1 MREYHNT
8 RLPHDSRRET
18 LWKTLCESYFQRFV
32 SPPDTVLE
40 LGCGYGD
47 FINHIQCATK
57 IAADRWPGIAEYL
70 NPGVRAEV
78 GDITLLTGIAAH
90 SVDFVFA
97 SNVFEHLTRP
107 EMAACLNQVRRV
119 LRPGG
124 TINILQPNYRLCY
137 AEYFDD
143 YTHVSIYSDRSLSDF
158 LRANGFDILH
168 CEPRFLPL
176 TIKSRLPVWPA
187 LIKAYLAS
195 PVKPLAKQMF
205 IRAGL
210 EQGAEEGAQEGH
222 AAR

>member
-1 MREYHNT
+1 MDSYHQT
-8 RLPHDSRRET
+8 RFEPDSRRDV
-18 LWKTLCESYFQRFV
+18 LWKTLCESQFQRFV
-32 SPPDTVLE
+32 KPGGTVLE

-47 FINHIQCATK
+47 FINNIQCGVK
-57 IAADRWPGIAEYL
+57 IAADRWPGITKHL
-70 NPGVRAEV
+70 QPGVRAVV
-78 GDITLLTGIAAH
+78 GEITRLDGIADR

-97 SNVFEHLTRP
+97 SNVFEHLTKD
-107 EMAACLNQVRRV
+107 ELTLCLSEVRRV
-119 LRPGG
+119 LRPEG
-124 TINILQPNYRLCY
+124 TINIVQPNYRLCY

-158 LRANGFDILH
+158 LRVNGFRILD
-168 CEPRFLPL
+168 CRPRFLPL

-210 EQGAEEGAQEGH
+210 EAG
-222 AAR
+222 RDSR

>member
-32 SPPDTVLE
+32 RPPDTVLE
-40 LGCGYGD
+40 LGCGY
-47 FINHIQCATK
+47 
-57 IAADRWPGIAEYL
+57 AEYL

-97 SNVFEHLTRP
+97 SNVFEHLTQP

-124 TINILQPNYRLCY
+124 TINIVQPNYRLCY

-210 EQGAEEGAQEGH
+210 EQGAAVRVADRRDAVRRAADGGRVGH
-222 AAR
+222 R

>member
-1 MREYHNT
+1 MPEYHDT
-8 RLPHDSRRET
+8 RLQHDSRRET
-18 LWKTLCESYFQRFV
+18 LWKTLCESFFQRFV
-32 SPPDTVLE
+32 KPGDTVLE

-47 FINHIQCATK
+47 FINHIQCATR

-78 GDITLLTGIAAH
+78 GEITSLSGIASD
-90 SVDFVFA
+90 SVDFIFA
-97 SNVFEHLTRP
+97 SNVFEHLTKP
-107 EMAACLNQVRRV
+107 EMAACMNEVKRV

-124 TINILQPNYRLCY
+124 TLNIVQPNYRLCY

-158 LRANGFDILH
+158 LRANGFRILQ
-168 CEPRFLPL
+168 CQARFLPL

-195 PVKPLAKQMF
+195 PLKPLAKQMF

-210 EQGAEEGAQEGH
+210 EEGH
-222 AAR
+222 VAG

>member
-1 MREYHNT
+1 MREYHQT

-18 LWKTLCESYFQRFV
+18 LWKTLCESHFQRFV
-32 SPPDTVLE
+32 RPEDTVLE

-47 FINHIQCATK
+47 FINNIQCAIK
-57 IAADRWPGIAEYL
+57 IGVDRWSGIAEYL

-78 GDITLLTGIAAH
+78 GEITNLSCIASH

-97 SNVFEHLTRP
+97 SNIFEHLTKA
-107 EMAACLNQVRRV
+107 EMAECLSEVRRV
-119 LRPGG
+119 LRPEG
-124 TINILQPNYRLCY
+124 TLNIVQPNYRLCY

-158 LRANGFDILH
+158 LRANGFNILQ
-168 CEPRFLPL
+168 CLPRFLPL

-195 PVKPLAKQMF
+195 PVKPLAKQMW

-210 EQGAEEGAQEGH
+210 EVSPAS
-222 AAR
+222 R

>member
-1 MREYHNT
+1 MREYHST
-8 RLPHDSRRET
+8 RLQHDSRRAT

-32 SPPDTVLE
+32 RPGDTVLE

-47 FINHIQCATK
+47 FINHIQCATR

-70 NPGVRAEV
+70 DAGVRAEV
-78 GDITLLTGIAAH
+78 GEITLLSGIAGQ

-97 SNVFEHLTRP
+97 SNVFEHLTQP
-107 EMAACLNQVRRV
+107 ELAACLKEVRRV

-124 TINILQPNYRLCY
+124 TLNVVQPNYRLCY

-158 LRANGFDILH
+158 LRANGFDILL
-168 CEPRFLPL
+168 CQPRFLPL
-176 TIKSRLPVWPA
+176 TIKSGLPVWPA

-205 IRAGL
+205 IRAKV
-210 EQGAEEGAQEGH
+210 EAGAEEGH
-222 AAR
+222 VPR